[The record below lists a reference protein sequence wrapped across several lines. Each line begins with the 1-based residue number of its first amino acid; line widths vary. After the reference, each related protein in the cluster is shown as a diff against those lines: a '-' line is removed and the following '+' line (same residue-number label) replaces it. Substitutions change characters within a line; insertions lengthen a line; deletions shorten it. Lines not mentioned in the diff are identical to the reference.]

1 MNRNL
6 VKGKLALI
14 TGASSG
20 IGEAAAHKFA
30 EYGVNLLLTARRLNR
45 LKQTAEKLTN
55 KYGITADIRQLDVR
69 DSNAVSLMAQELD
82 RNRSIPD
89 ILVNN
94 AGLSAGK
101 DAIYNAD
108 VNDWDLMIDTNIK
121 GFLYISRA
129 IIPLMIKHG
138 SGHIINLGSIAG
150 QEVYSGGN
158 VYNATKFAVRALS
171 QAMNIDLVNTNIRVC
186 NIAPGAVNTEFSSVR
201 YKGDKEK
208 ADATYDGFMPLSAI
222 DVADTILYVVN
233 TPEHVNIQHLLIMP
247 TAQRT
252 VSLINKRQETL

>member
-1 MNRNL
+1 MNQNII
-6 VKGKLALI
+6 KGKLALI

-20 IGEAAAHKFA
+20 IGEAVAHKFA
-30 EYGVNLLLTARRLNR
+30 ECGVNILLTARRLGR
-45 LKQTAEKLTN
+45 LTQTAEKLS
-55 KYGITADIRQLDVR
+55 KEYGITAYVRQLDVR
-69 DSNAVSLMAQELD
+69 ESKAVSLMAQELEKSG
-82 RNRSIPD
+82 SIPD

-101 DAIYNAD
+101 DAVYNAD
-108 VNDWDLMIDTNIK
+108 INDWDVMIDTNIK
-121 GFLYISRA
+121 GFLYVSRA
-129 IIPLMIKHG
+129 IIPLMVKRG
-138 SGHIINLGSIAG
+138 RGHIINLGSIAG
-150 QEVYSGGN
+150 QEVYPGGN

-208 ADATYDGFMPLSAI
+208 ADATYDGFTPLLAA
-222 DVADTILYVVN
+222 DVADAILYVVN

-252 VSLINKRQETL
+252 VSLINKTQE